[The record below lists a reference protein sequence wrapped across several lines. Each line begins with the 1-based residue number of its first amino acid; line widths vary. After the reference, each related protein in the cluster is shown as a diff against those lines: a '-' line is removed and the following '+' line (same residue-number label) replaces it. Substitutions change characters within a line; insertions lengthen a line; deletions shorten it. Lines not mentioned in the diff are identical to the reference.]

1 MTKTRTVMMVAT
13 TTISAGVVGGLVLLW
28 GFPAGLAGLV
38 ALATFLSAGL
48 VSGAWLLAHPSTVPG
63 IALGLMVAALV
74 AMSVSGLGE
83 NGNSLYA
90 GGRAGLEACREQQ
103 ALRSKAPKALAGEV
117 LSQTGTQL
125 ETGAPCEAL
134 IDFIDDESLFHCRV
148 RCRVRLSCGPS
159 TLYEGR
165 SSCAIDRQPPHGL
178 QLDGIHGGV
187 RFRSEAGSLRVWRSP
202 LSNERPF
209 TVEIRLPSSR

>member
-1 MTKTRTVMMVAT
+1 MSGDQSEVPTK
-13 TTISAGVVGGLVLLW
+13 SK
-28 GFPAGLAGLV
+28 
-38 ALATFLSAGL
+38 
-48 VSGAWLLAHPSTVPG
+48 VSRRRRS
-63 IALGLMVAALV
+63 
-74 AMSVSGLGE
+74 
-83 NGNSLYA
+83 
-90 GGRAGLEACREQQ
+90 GGRATRREARLHAPIIHRPTLVREIPVYELLDAEGVALVHETAMTILEEI
-103 ALRSKAPKALAGEV
+103 G
-117 LSQTGTQL
+117 
-125 ETGAPCEAL
+125 

-148 RCRVRLSCGPS
+148 LCRVRLSCGPS

-202 LSNERPF
+202 LSGGRPF

>member
-1 MTKTRTVMMVAT
+1 MMVAT

-74 AMSVSGLGE
+74 AMSVSG
-83 NGNSLYA
+83 
-90 GGRAGLEACREQQ
+90 REQQ

-148 RCRVRLSCGPS
+148 LCRVRLSCGPS